1 MNRKQV
7 EHLENFDLLEEYWNK
22 YHVSDLDDE
31 RGSPVDSPIELKMNK
46 IFKVNDNSN
55 GYRSNRR
62 ISTATVFPP
71 AGQSLSSHHPAL
83 SIPAFLQQFGPLIFP
98 VYRAALLR
106 KRILFVGEAPMEQT
120 CNFGMFF

>member
-1 MNRKQV
+1 LNRRQI
-7 EHLENFDLLEEYWNK
+7 EHLHNFDLLEEYWNK
-22 YHVSDLDDE
+22 YYISDLDDE
-31 RGSPVDSPIELKMNK
+31 RGSPVDSPIELKVNK
-46 IFKVNDNSN
+46 IFKVNGNSN

-71 AGQSLSSHHPAL
+71 RGQSLSPHHPAL

-106 KRILFVGEAPMEQT
+106 KRILFVGEAPVEQT
-120 CNFGMFF
+120 CNFGKF